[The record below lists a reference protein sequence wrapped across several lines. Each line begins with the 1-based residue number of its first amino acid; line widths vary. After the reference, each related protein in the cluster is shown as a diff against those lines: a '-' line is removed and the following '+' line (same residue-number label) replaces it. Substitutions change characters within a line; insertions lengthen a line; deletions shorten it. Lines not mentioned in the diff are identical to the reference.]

1 MNKTVL
7 IISLVFI
14 SMLAIS
20 AVSAAD
26 NATDVISDVDDSDVV
41 AVVGEDDVVN
51 ADVDDSDVVAVVGED
66 DVVSADVVEKENVI
80 SKDSGSENLAS
91 DDSNKLGDSGNGSS
105 SSGKSSGIDFASLFN
120 GTSFSFGNGTTIDF
134 SSLLN
139 GTFTTS
145 NGTFN
150 ISDLLNGNFSFG
162 NGSSFNISSI
172 LNRTSTNGTFDFSSI
187 LDIFG
192 GKNDQETITASDLT
206 KIYTASTKF
215 SVTVMKGNQTLN
227 TGTVIFTID
236 NKELIGHIGSGGVA
250 TVTIPNLKAG
260 THFIISEYGGVMV
273 KNIITVK
280 KATPKLTAKAKT
292 FKAKVKT
299 KKYSVTLK
307 TNENKALK
315 NTKVTIKVK
324 GKTYSAKTN
333 SKGKATFKITK
344 LTKKGKFTA
353 TVKSANTDCFKSV
366 SKKVQI
372 KVK

>member
-1 MNKTVL
+1 MNKTLL

-14 SMLAIS
+14 SLVMIS
-20 AVSAAD
+20 AVSATDDTAD
-26 NATDVISDVDDSDVV
+26 IVDISDESDSDVV
-41 AVVGEDDVVN
+41 AIDSEETIVTSDES
-51 ADVDDSDVVAVVGED
+51 DSDIVAVVSED
-66 DVVSADVVEKENVI
+66 DVEKENVI
-80 SKDSGSENLAS
+80 SKDSTRKSNVGRLSADS
-91 DDSNKLGDSGNGSS
+91 DDSGKLADSGSS
-105 SSGKSSGIDFASLFN
+105 SSFDFGSLFN

-162 NGSSFNISSI
+162 NGSSINISSLFNGTFGNGTFNISSI
-172 LNRTSTNGTFDFSSI
+172 LDMLT
-187 LDIFG
+187 
-192 GKNDQETITASDLT
+192 GKTADKETINATDLT
-206 KIYTASTKF
+206 KVYTPSTKF
-215 SVTVMKGNQTLN
+215 SVTVMKGNQTLS

-236 NKELIGHIGSGGVA
+236 NKEYTARIGSDGVA
-250 TVTIPNLKAG
+250 SITLNLKAG
-260 THFIISEYGGVMV
+260 THFIVSEYGSVLV
-273 KNIITVK
+273 KNAITIK
-280 KATPKLTAKAKT
+280 KADPKLTAKAKT
-292 FKAKVKT
+292 FKVKT
-299 KKYSVTLK
+299 KVKKYSVTLK
-307 TNENKALK
+307 TNEGKALK

-324 GKTYSAKTN
+324 GKTITAKTN

-353 TVKSANTDCFKSV
+353 TVKSAKTDCYNSA